1 MITFTVITATYN
13 AEKVLQ
19 RTLDSVRRQSWAHV
33 EHLIIDGASKDGTLV
48 MVEAYRQKS
57 DAEENGHEIKVTS
70 EPDKGLYYAMNKG
83 IDQATGQYLVFLN
96 AGDVFAS
103 DDTLEMVAQ
112 SVGEAERLPGVLYG
126 DTDIVNDDGV
136 FLRHRRL
143 APPEHLSWKS
153 FRWGMLVCHQSF
165 YALTEI
171 VKDIH
176 YDTRYRYSADVDWC
190 IRIMKACKQQHR
202 RLKDVHAVL
211 TNFLDGGMTN
221 THHRDSLKERF
232 RVMAHHY
239 GYVETFFLHVWFFIR
254 QWLKS

>member
-136 FLRHRRL
+136 FLRHRRF

-171 VKDIH
+171 AKDIH

>member
-57 DAEENGHEIKVTS
+57 DAEENGHDIKVTS

-171 VKDIH
+171 AKDIH

>member
-171 VKDIH
+171 AKDIH

-239 GYVETFFLHVWFFIR
+239 GYVETFLLHVWFFIR

>member
-19 RTLDSVRRQSWAHV
+19 RTLDSVRHQSWPHV
-33 EHLIIDGASKDGTLV
+33 EHLIIDGASKDSTLA
-48 MVEAYRQKS
+48 MVKAYQEKS
-57 DAEENGHEIKVTS
+57 DAEENGHDIKVVS

-83 IDQATGQYLVFLN
+83 IDRATGQYLVFLN

-112 SVGEAERLPGVLYG
+112 NVGEAERLPGVLYG

-171 VKDIH
+171 AKDIH

-190 IRIMKACKQQHR
+190 IRIMKACKQQRR
-202 RLKDVHAVL
+202 RLKYVHAVL

-232 RVMAHHY
+232 HVMAHHY
-239 GYVETFFLHVWFFIR
+239 GYVETIFLHLWFVIR
-254 QWLKS
+254 KFFK

>member
-171 VKDIH
+171 AKDIH